1 MSTGAVSSAGLA
13 DPSEPTRGAGP
24 AAASGP
30 AAAPDPSAGPAA
42 AVALP
47 PRAERGER
55 AQAAVERL
63 RPAGVEAVAV
73 TWVDNAGIAR
83 VKAVP
88 LDGLVH
94 AAEWGVGTAPCFDV
108 FLADDSIVTSR
119 SVGGPTG
126 DLRLYPDLDR
136 VVPLAA
142 QPGWAWA
149 PGARYTQSGAPH
161 PGCQRLFARR
171 MTAAAAERGITV
183 KAGIEVEWVVA
194 LAGPAREEPRYP
206 TDGPAYGMQRLTDL
220 SDYLREVLH
229 ALGAQGLAVLQIHP
243 EYAPGQFEVSVAP
256 EGPVEAA
263 DTSVLV
269 RQTVRAVS
277 ARHGLRASFAPVV
290 EAGSV
295 GNGGHLHL
303 SLWRDGRNLARG
315 GAGPHGLTAE
325 AEGFLAGVLGALP
338 ELLVLGSS
346 SPAGYLRLVP
356 SHWAGAYQCW
366 GLENREAALRLV
378 TGSTGERATAANA
391 EIKCFD
397 ATANPYLAIGGVL
410 ATGLAGLAQRLALP
424 PEFTGDPAE
433 AAPGTVPRLPA
444 GPGDALAAYQE
455 SAVLREA
462 LGEPLYEAVLAVRRG
477 ESERHASATPEQLVA
492 ATRWRY

>member
-1 MSTGAVSSAGLA
+1 MSTGTVTAGRGEPA
-13 DPSEPTRGAGP
+13 AEQEPTVEDAGRP
-24 AAASGP
+24 AG
-30 AAAPDPSAGPAA
+30 
-42 AVALP
+42 VALP
-47 PRAERGER
+47 PRADRAERGER
-55 AQAAVERL
+55 ARAAVERL
-63 RPAGVEAVAV
+63 RAADVDAVAV

-88 LDGLVH
+88 LTGLVH
-94 AAEWGVGTAPCFDV
+94 AAQWGVGTAPCFDV
-108 FLADDSIVTSR
+108 FLADDTIVSSPLT
-119 SVGGPTG
+119 GGPTG
-126 DLRLYPDLDR
+126 DLRLYPDVDR
-136 VVPLAA
+136 LVPLAA

-149 PGARYTQSGAPH
+149 PGDRYTQGGAPH

-171 MTAAAAERGITV
+171 AVAAAAERGLGL
-183 KAGIEVEWVVA
+183 KAGIEIEWVVA
-194 LAGPAREEPRYP
+194 LAGPPEEEPRYP
-206 TDGPAYGMQRLTDL
+206 TAGAAYGLQRLTDL
-220 SDYLREVLH
+220 SGYLRELLR
-229 ALGAQGLAVLQIHP
+229 ALAAQGLTVLQIHP
-243 EYAPGQFEVSVAP
+243 EYAAGQFEVSVAP
-256 EGPVEAA
+256 EGLVEAA

-277 ARHGLRASFAPVV
+277 ARHGLRVSFAPVV

-315 GAGPHGLTAE
+315 GSGPHGLTAE

-356 SHWAGAYQCW
+356 SHWAGAYRCW

-378 TGSTGERATAANA
+378 TGSTGERSTAANA

-397 ATANPYLAIGGVL
+397 ATANPYLALGGVL
-410 ATGLAGLAQRLALP
+410 AAGLAGLDRGLTLP
-424 PEFTGDPAE
+424 PEVTGDPAQAE
-433 AAPGTVPRLPA
+433 PGTVPRLPA
-444 GPGDALAAYQE
+444 EPAEALAAYRR

-462 LGEPLYEAVLAVRRG
+462 LGEPLYEAVLAVRLA
-477 ESERHASATPEQLVA
+477 ESEQYAGATPEQLVA

>member
-1 MSTGAVSSAGLA
+1 MSTGTVVSAGLA
-13 DPSEPTRGAGP
+13 DPSEPAAG
-24 AAASGP
+24 AAARSAGER
-30 AAAPDPSAGPAA
+30 AAAGSPA

-47 PRAERGER
+47 PRADRAER
-55 AQAAVERL
+55 AQAVVERL

-73 TWVDNAGIAR
+73 TWVDNAGITR

-88 LDGLVH
+88 LAGLVH
-94 AAEWGVGTAPCFDV
+94 AAEWGVGAAPCFDV
-108 FLADDSIVTSR
+108 FLADDTITTSR
-119 SVGGPTG
+119 LIGGPTG
-126 DLRLYPDLDR
+126 DLRLYPDVDR
-136 VVPLAA
+136 LVPLAA

-149 PGARYTQSGAPH
+149 PGERHTQDGAPY

-171 MTAAAAERGITV
+171 TTAAAAARGITLQ
-183 KAGIEVEWVVA
+183 AGIEVEWVVA
-194 LAGPAREEPRYP
+194 LAGAPQEEPQYP
-206 TDGPAYGMQRLTDL
+206 THGPAYGMHRLTDL
-220 SDYLREVLH
+220 SDYLRDVLR
-229 ALGAQGLAVLQIHP
+229 ALGEQGLTVLQIHP

-263 DTSVLV
+263 DTTVLV
-269 RQTVRAVS
+269 RHTIRAVS

-315 GAGPHGLTAE
+315 GSGPYGLTAE

-378 TGSTGERATAANA
+378 TGSTGERTTAANA

-397 ATANPYLAIGGVL
+397 ATANPYLMVGAVL
-410 ATGLAGLAQRLALP
+410 AAGLAGLDQRLALP

-444 GPGDALAAYQE
+444 GPAEALAAYQK
-455 SAVLREA
+455 SSVLREA
-462 LGEPLYEAVLAVRRG
+462 LGEPLYEAVLAVRRA
-477 ESERHASATPEQLVA
+477 ESEQYAAATPAQLAA

>member
-1 MSTGAVSSAGLA
+1 MGTVTASQA
-13 DPSEPTRGAGP
+13 AGP
-24 AAASGP
+24 FGPGASP
-30 AAAPDPSAGPAA
+30 AALTA

-47 PRAERGER
+47 PRAERAAR
-55 AQAAVERL
+55 AEEAVDRL
-63 RPAGVEAVAV
+63 RTAAVEAVAV
-73 TWVDNAGIAR
+73 TWVDNAGITR

-88 LDGLVH
+88 LSGLVH

-108 FLADDSIVTSR
+108 FLADDAITTSP
-119 SVGGPTG
+119 VIGGPTG

-136 VVPLAA
+136 IVRLAA

-149 PGARYTQSGAPH
+149 PGDRHTQAGGPH

-171 MTAAAAERGITV
+171 MEAAAAARGLSL

-194 LAGPAREEPRYP
+194 LAGPPNEPPQYP
-206 TDGPAYGMQRLTDL
+206 THGPAYGMHRVTDL
-220 SDYLREVLH
+220 SDYLRDVLR
-229 ALGAQGLAVLQIHP
+229 ALGEQGLSVLQIHP

-256 EGPVEAA
+256 EGPVGAA

-277 ARHGLRASFAPVV
+277 ARFGLRTSFAPVV
-290 EAGSV
+290 EPDTV

-303 SLWRDGRNLARG
+303 SLWRDGRNLGHG
-315 GAGPHGLTAE
+315 GPGPYGLTAE
-325 AEGFLAGVLGALP
+325 AEGFLAGVLRALP
-338 ELLVLGSS
+338 ELLVLGCS

-378 TGSTGERATAANA
+378 TGSTGERAAAANA
-391 EIKCFD
+391 EVKCFD
-397 ATANPYLAIGGVL
+397 ASANPYLAVGAVL
-410 ATGLAGLAQRLALP
+410 AEGLAGLEQRHALP
-424 PEFTGDPAE
+424 PEFAGDPA
-433 AAPGTVPRLPA
+433 AAEPGTVPRLPQDPA
-444 GPGDALAAYQE
+444 EAIAAYE
-455 SAVLREA
+455 RSAVLREA
-462 LGEPLYEAVLAVRRG
+462 LGEPLHQAVLAVRRAEAEQYAAVG
-477 ESERHASATPEQLVA
+477 PEELVA